1 MFTFPPQTAYGKSVP
16 KSRIYTH
23 AVPSRRVRDL
33 FVSQLSEIV
42 WAHKLS
48 SETLRLSARPGVPE
62 IQIFDLTLKA
72 TDLDD
77 DVLHAIDRAVP
88 YPVIHRLHSENGIA
102 FSAAFK
108 RPSEAD
114 SGQWVVGPR
123 FTTAF
128 VRPGKE
134 WPALPVGL
142 DLGHLY
148 AALFAPL
155 LPLPV
160 RPGEDLSGHIAR
172 CETFLRLRRNIEQ
185 LTAKVRGEKQF
196 NRRVALNQQLKSM
209 QQELSLLS
217 AGSADM
223 LSAESLRHSV
233 GIPGVAADR
242 MSATPS
248 GQNAR
253 APFPPRA

>member
-1 MFTFPPQTAYGKSVP
+1 MFTFPPQTAFGKPVP

-23 AVPSRRVRDL
+23 AAPSRRVRDL

-48 SETLRLSARPGVPE
+48 PETLRLPARPGVPE
-62 IQIFDLTLKA
+62 IQIFDITLKA
-72 TDLDD
+72 TALDN

-88 YPVIHRLHSENGIA
+88 YPVIHRLHSENGVA

-123 FTTAF
+123 FTTTF
-128 VRPGKE
+128 VRQEKE
-134 WPALPVGL
+134 LPALPVVL

-155 LPLPV
+155 LPLPP
-160 RPGEDLSGHIAR
+160 RPGEDLSAHVAR
-172 CETFLRLRRNIEQ
+172 CETFLRLRRNIDQ
-185 LTAKVRGEKQF
+185 LTAKVRSEKQF
-196 NRRVALNQQLKSM
+196 NRRVVLNQQLKPL
-209 QQELSLLS
+209 QAEFAALSS
-217 AGSADM
+217 
-223 LSAESLRHSV
+223 
-233 GIPGVAADR
+233 
-242 MSATPS
+242 
-248 GQNAR
+248 NN
-253 APFPPRA
+253 F